1 MAVDVAWISVK
12 MSYNWWQITWELQKT
27 KWSICKRIGFSPL
40 HSIVQPVILFLSEW
54 KKFQIMFGVG
64 VFLMSH
70 SQEWNF
76 SFWQEDRDALIAYF
90 FVAYFLTHQ
99 QFINEVSL
107 TLADGYFKTSKEKKT
122 TVLYHGIFRCPFFT
136 SGVVCFFYCWWFY
149 LLWWSSNDNDYM
161 FFFLQ
166 ATNVLDRCVFGYVWI
181 ICLGT

>member
-1 MAVDVAWISVK
+1 MNFRENVILLAGKLRRPEDQVN
-12 MSYNWWQITWELQKT
+12 YLQKN
-27 KWSICKRIGFSPL
+27 RIFPTSFNCPACD
-40 HSIVQPVILFLSEW
+40 IVFERV

-64 VFLMSH
+64 VFLMSQ

-122 TVLYHGIFRCPFFT
+122 CQTTVLYHGIFRCPFFT
-136 SGVVCFFYCWWFY
+136 SGVVCFWWFY
-149 LLWWSSNDNDYM
+149 LLWW
-161 FFFLQ
+161 
-166 ATNVLDRCVFGYVWI
+166 
-181 ICLGT
+181 

>member
-1 MAVDVAWISVK
+1 MTWISVK
-12 MSYNWWQITWELQKT
+12 KLYQWQISWEVQKI
-27 KWSICKRIGFSPL
+27 KWTICKRIGFSPL

-54 KKFQIMFGVG
+54 KDFQIMFGVG
-64 VFLMSH
+64 VFLMSQ

-107 TLADGYFKTSKEKKT
+107 TLADGSFKTRKEKNTCCHT
-122 TVLYHGIFRCPFFT
+122 TVLYHRLFRCPSFT
-136 SGVVCFFYCWWFY
+136 SGVFFQ
-149 LLWWSSNDNDYM
+149 S
-161 FFFLQ
+161 
-166 ATNVLDRCVFGYVWI
+166 TNVLDRCVFGCVWI